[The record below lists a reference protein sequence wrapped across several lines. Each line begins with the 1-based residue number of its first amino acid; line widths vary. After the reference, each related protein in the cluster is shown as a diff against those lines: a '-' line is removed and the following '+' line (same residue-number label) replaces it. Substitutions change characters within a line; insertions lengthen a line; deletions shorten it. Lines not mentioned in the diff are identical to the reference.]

1 MLHQEKRP
9 AEERR
14 TKNFQSRSR
23 DSRVTLISR
32 RGSCLCGDEYGEG
45 SVAGPNRKMMM
56 MPTTMMMM
64 MMMMMIVY
72 TKTSFCFCQ
81 NLFRCFNSLELR
93 KLTLKYRLVIA
104 NRSQEHRSAN
114 DFIIRKAR

>member
-23 DSRVTLISR
+23 DSRVTLINR
-32 RGSCLCGDEYGEG
+32 RRSCLCGDEYGEEE
-45 SVAGPNRKMMM
+45 SVARPNWRMMM
-56 MPTTMMMM
+56 MPTMMM

-81 NLFRCFNSLELR
+81 NVFRCFNSLELR
-93 KLTLKYRLVIA
+93 KLALKGRLGIA
-104 NRSQEHRSAN
+104 NRSQ
-114 DFIIRKAR
+114 

>member
-32 RGSCLCGDEYGEG
+32 RGSCLCGDEYGEEE
-45 SVAGPNRKMMM
+45 SLAGPNRK
-56 MPTTMMMM
+56 MMMM

-81 NLFRCFNSLELR
+81 NVFRCFHSLELR
-93 KLTLKYRLVIA
+93 KLTLKYRLGIA